1 MTVVRQYGFVG
12 YAFHVKS
19 GPHPWIR
26 FISQQVGYVSC
37 YIPLYTHH
45 IPINNIMLYP
55 QYIPIVYPLLP
66 PNHPTLTIF
75 GLETHRDLGILHF
88 KKPPYYHDYTYG
100 SWPFPLFMIV
110 HPQLVSVISD
120 LFPYFRILH
129 ADPQRW
135 SHSVL
140 ERNVRRNHVHSRRLP
155 GFITKENG

>member
-88 KKPPYYHDYTYG
+88 KKPPYDDRHVG
-100 SWPFPLFMIV
+100 MALSPLQCPSSSCRCSALTWRCRRTLPVFERTV
-110 HPQLVSVISD
+110 FGARKSGTVTC
-120 LFPYFRILH
+120 YFSI
-129 ADPQRW
+129 
-135 SHSVL
+135 
-140 ERNVRRNHVHSRRLP
+140 
-155 GFITKENG
+155 